1 MSRRTKIV
9 QVVLPGMHTT
19 HVNRDHCHLDSR
31 KHDVKLLKNSF
42 WTLLSGHFAAL
53 YYATIHSFWSLT
65 LRRRSFLFNFFFI
78 IIITE
83 SRLSEGRPGST
94 SGQGP
99 TGRCNLLEDQAGDCR
114 MATGYSGGATH
125 SDDSAPEVFR
135 LQNGWM
141 HQNLKG
147 AGIPDRIENRFK
159 YVLFNVVEKRFL

>member
-1 MSRRTKIV
+1 
-9 QVVLPGMHTT
+9 
-19 HVNRDHCHLDSR
+19 
-31 KHDVKLLKNSF
+31 
-42 WTLLSGHFAAL
+42 
-53 YYATIHSFWSLT
+53 
-65 LRRRSFLFNFFFI
+65 
-78 IIITE
+78 
-83 SRLSEGRPGST
+83 
-94 SGQGP
+94 
-99 TGRCNLLEDQAGDCR
+99 